1 MEWWQDSGRC
11 HRYSYRVNSRLLVVT
26 CSIAKY
32 IVCPLWPTASYY
44 GDFSDMNT
52 DTISTR
58 PRTRTLA
65 NRTLRPLL
73 TRTNLTETDTV
84 AIEAVLKRMPKHLL
98 ERIVAAQTRIVVIHA
113 NETYAQHS
121 PVLRRLSNGVDN
133 WTIPPAGLYVLEERT
148 VYLRSLSQMSIGHE
162 LMHSLDAALGGGG
175 AYLSSVDRRVRSAFD
190 RATAFVTAYSASGID
205 EYFAESARAMCAFN
219 DDTSFWPK
227 VTPQRL
233 AAIDPP
239 MYAYMSELFAIPTS

>member
-1 MEWWQDSGRC
+1 M
-11 HRYSYRVNSRLLVVT
+11 
-26 CSIAKY
+26 K
-32 IVCPLWPTASYY
+32 
-44 GDFSDMNT
+44 T
-52 DTISTR
+52 DALSTR
-58 PRTRTLA
+58 NRTRA

-73 TRTNLTETDTV
+73 TSTNLTATDTV
-84 AIEAVLKRMPKHLL
+84 AIEAVLNRIPKHLL
-98 ERIVAAQTRIVVIHA
+98 ERIVAAQTRIIVIHA

-133 WTIPPAGLYVLEERT
+133 WTIPPAGLYVVEERT

-162 LMHSLDAALGGGG
+162 LMHSLDAALGGG
-175 AYLSSVDRRVRSAFD
+175 AYLSGVDRRIRSAFE
-190 RATAFVTAYSASGID
+190 RATAFVTAYSACGVD
-205 EYFAESARAMCAFN
+205 EYFAESARAMCAFD